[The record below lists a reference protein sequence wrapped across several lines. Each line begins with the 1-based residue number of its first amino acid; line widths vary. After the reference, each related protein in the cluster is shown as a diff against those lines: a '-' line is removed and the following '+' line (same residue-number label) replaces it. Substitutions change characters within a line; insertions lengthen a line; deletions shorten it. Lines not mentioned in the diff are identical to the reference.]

1 MSGCVER
8 EGRGGGVWR
17 GRWVEEVLPE
27 MVALGAVSLST

>member
-1 MSGCVER
+1 MGVWR
-8 EGRGGGVWR
+8 GRGGEGVCGG